1 MKRFLWAGYRIIR
14 GCIFRI
20 AGRDPLGGPVS
31 LRDEFHAARI
41 LTTQSRPSP
50 VRDDGSFRLW
60 STSLGEFWAPL
71 KADAHFMLMLQT
83 EAALNVYRF
92 GKHKTVIDCGANI
105 GFATRQALSNGA
117 EIVIAFEPCPENAEC
132 YSRNFA
138 QEILSGRVVLC
149 RKGAWSGISRVFLG
163 VSEAANPGSPS
174 IRPADKSEVVEVE
187 KDKGGNS
194 GLWIDTTTIDA
205 VVEGQALS
213 SVDFIKMDIEGAEV
227 EALLGASETIRR
239 SRPFI
244 GLGTE
249 HTSDIYDNNVSVIR
263 TIRSIEP
270 AYQYLVTE
278 SHPFKSAGRG
288 WVMAPHS
295 IYFWVPEAASPG
307 AVMASPQPSSRAK
320 SVS

>member
-1 MKRFLWAGYRIIR
+1 MKRFLWAWYRIVR
-14 GCIFRI
+14 GGFFRI
-20 AGRDPLGGPVS
+20 AGKDPLGGPVS

-41 LTTQSRPSP
+41 LTTQSSPSP
-50 VRDDGSFRLW
+50 MRDDGSFRLW
-60 STSLGEFWAPL
+60 KTSLGDFWAPL
-71 KADAHFMLMLQT
+71 KADVHFMLMLQT

-105 GFATRQALSNGA
+105 GFATRQALNNGA

-138 QEILSGRVVLC
+138 PEILSGRVVLH

-163 VSEAANPGSPS
+163 VTEAANPGSPS
-174 IRPADKSEVVEVE
+174 IRQSVNGEAAEAGD
-187 KDKGGNS
+187 GGNS
-194 GLWIDTTTIDA
+194 GLWIDTITIDA
-205 VVEGQALS
+205 VVRAQGLS

-227 EALLGASETIRR
+227 EALKGAGETIRG

-249 HTSDIYDNNVSVIR
+249 HTSDIYANNVSVIS

-278 SHPFKSAGRG
+278 SHPFKSASRGG

-295 IYFWVPEAASPG
+295 IYFWVPEGAS
-307 AVMASPQPSSRAK
+307 SSRAN

>member
-1 MKRFLWAGYRIIR
+1 MKRFLWAWYRILR
-14 GCIFRI
+14 GGFFRI
-20 AGRDPLGGPVS
+20 AGKDPLGGPLS
-31 LRDEFHAARI
+31 LRDEFHAARV
-41 LTTQSRPSP
+41 LTTQTRPSP

-60 STSLGEFWAPL
+60 NTSLGEFWAPL
-71 KADAHFMLMLQT
+71 KADEHFMLMLQT

-105 GFATRQALSNGA
+105 GFATRQALNNGA

-138 QEILSGRVVLC
+138 REILSGRVVLC
-149 RKGAWSGISRVFLG
+149 RKGAWSGVSRVFLG
-163 VSEAANPGSPS
+163 VTEAANPGSPS
-174 IRPADKSEVVEVE
+174 IRQSVNGESAEAAEVAE
-187 KDKGGNS
+187 GGNS
-194 GLWIDTTTIDA
+194 GLWIDTINIDA
-205 VVEGQALS
+205 VVRGQALS

-227 EALLGASETIRR
+227 EALLGASETIRK

-249 HTSDIYDNNVSVIR
+249 HTSDIYANNVSVIR

-278 SHPFKSAGRG
+278 SHPAKSSSRGGG

-295 IYFWVPEAASPG
+295 IYFWVPDAP
-307 AVMASPQPSSRAK
+307 PSSRAN